1 MTPCGG
7 RSAIALTPPEVDKD
21 KRLLV
26 CENAPLLTRVQG
38 ARPLTTISKSIA
50 LSALLLIPSLLSAQ
64 QKHSVHVGASAGDTE
79 KSKARE
85 LADSADDLREQIG
98 KRANLVLVEHP
109 ETAEI
114 LITVLDRYIDVRPSG
129 QTNYGGGN
137 TQSHYQSRY
146 ILKYRLEAGTF
157 VQDGEYV
164 LAGAFVT
171 WKRMAT
177 GVSKDIEKW
186 VDKNAELA
194 EQLKETS
201 PQH

>member
-1 MTPCGG
+1 MT
-7 RSAIALTPPEVDKD
+7 
-21 KRLLV
+21 
-26 CENAPLLTRVQG
+26 
-38 ARPLTTISKSIA
+38 TTSKSIA
-50 LSALLLIPSLLSAQ
+50 LPALLLISSLASAQ
-64 QKHSVHVGASAGDTE
+64 QKHSVHVSASADDTS

-85 LADSADDLREQIG
+85 LADSAGDLREQIG
-98 KRANLVLVEHP
+98 KRSNLVLAEHP

-114 LITVLDRYIDVRPSG
+114 LITVLDRQIDVRPSG

-146 ILKYRLEAGTF
+146 VLKYRLEAGTF
-157 VQDGEYV
+157 VRDGEYV

-201 PQH
+201 PQQ

>member
-1 MTPCGG
+1 MMPCGG
-7 RSAIALTPPEVDKD
+7 RSGIARVLDQKKD
-21 KRLLV
+21 
-26 CENAPLLTRVQG
+26 
-38 ARPLTTISKSIA
+38 RPLTKILKSIA
-50 LSALLLIPSLLSAQ
+50 LSALLLISSLASAQ
-64 QKHSVHVGASAGDTE
+64 QKHSVYVGASSDDTE

-98 KRANLVLVEHP
+98 KRSNLVVAEHP
-109 ETAEI
+109 EAAEI

-146 ILKYRLEAGTF
+146 ILKYRLEAAPF

-177 GVSKDIEKW
+177 GVSKDIERW
-186 VDKNAELA
+186 AEETF
-194 EQLKETS
+194 EQRA
-201 PQH
+201 P

>member
-1 MTPCGG
+1 M
-7 RSAIALTPPEVDKD
+7 
-21 KRLLV
+21 
-26 CENAPLLTRVQG
+26 
-38 ARPLTTISKSIA
+38 TTISKSIA
-50 LSALLLIPSLLSAQ
+50 LSALLLISSLASAQ
-64 QKHSVHVGASAGDTE
+64 QKHSVYVGASADDTE

-98 KRANLVLVEHP
+98 KRSNLVLVEHS

-114 LITVLDRYIDVRPSG
+114 LITVLDRRIDVRSSG

-171 WKRMAT
+171 WKRMAS
-177 GVSKDIEKW
+177 GVSKDIASW
-186 VDKNAELA
+186 AEETF
-194 EQLKETS
+194 EQRA
-201 PQH
+201 P